1 MIPEQLCIIDAF
13 SKDFHG
19 IILAFSLVLSLLS
32 VKVIK
37 EVQKHPRLHLNG
49 SLDFLKNKNTVG
61 KESWNFVQTLTLT
74 PPYSQ

>member
-1 MIPEQLCIIDAF
+1 M
-13 SKDFHG
+13 DFHG
-19 IILAFSLVLSLLS
+19 IILAFSLVMSLLS

-61 KESWNFVQTLTLT
+61 KESWNVRPDTYSDPSLLTVT
-74 PPYSQ
+74 P